1 MSPMGYT
8 HWWPWQILTRRA
20 GLLLVHRF
28 DTTFDVERLKAELAA
43 VRKEYDIVPHYRGSY
58 MAGEEA
64 WGAITLVGADGDP
77 KDHRPQQTFQGRAIE
92 YIKTPALRLAP
103 YMESIIDGFGAKT
116 RRVRLMQL
124 AAGTRIFWHDDGDE
138 YGIDNRTVR
147 LHIPI
152 VTNDRVEVQVSH
164 QDCRWREGELWFLD
178 NSFTHRLRN
187 RGTEARVHLVID
199 LQVDDHVRAMF
210 PQAHHDQESQRQKL
224 RPACRRWY
232 ALTAQRWLKLE
243 RERQRRR
250 GTHGLAV
257 QVPQGNVGAAA
268 APSPS
273 PASSRVHVES
283 GASRG
288 VPVTVDS
295 EV

>member
-1 MSPMGYT
+1 MGYT

-28 DTTFDVERLKAELAA
+28 DKTFDVERLQAELAA

-58 MAGEEA
+58 MAGDEA
-64 WGAITLVGADGDP
+64 WGAVTLVGVNGDP
-77 KDHRPQQTFQGRAIE
+77 GDGRPQQVFKNRTIE
-92 YIKTPALRLAP
+92 NVKTPALRLAP

-147 LHIPI
+147 LHIPV

-210 PQAHHDQESQRQKL
+210 PQAHHDQESLRQKL
-224 RPACRRWY
+224 RPECRRWY
-232 ALTAQRWLKLE
+232 TLTARRWLKAE

-250 GTHGLAV
+250 GRHGTAV
-257 QVPQGNVGAAA
+257 AVPQGSVNAAPPTSSP
-268 APSPS
+268 APSPAHV
-273 PASSRVHVES
+273 ASDAA
-283 GASRG
+283 GG
-288 VPVTVDS
+288 VQSVTVDT
-295 EV
+295 EI